1 MMKMKMKIL
10 ESSRKI
16 EKIAKKKNEIDDD
29 EIQRFL
35 NHENDYE
42 DIDDLNAFETLYE
55 TNE

>member
-1 MMKMKMKIL
+1 MRMKMKIL
-10 ESSRKI
+10 ESGRKI

-42 DIDDLNAFETLYE
+42 NVDDLDAFETLYE